1 MIVCRIS
8 LNLVFPGNCVRM
20 HGRVSC
26 AVVQDFDVKIS
37 CFLENSDL
45 AEGIKCHYRS
55 PESLEVHVYIDVII
69 KVRLFLYL
77 CPFCLKVG
85 MCVWVYACLQTHV
98 YVCVCA
104 CVLLCVH
111 L

>member
-1 MIVCRIS
+1 MMIVCRIS

-55 PESLEVHVYIDVII
+55 PESLEVHVDIDVII
-69 KVRLFLYL
+69 QVRLFLYL
-77 CPFCLKVG
+77 CPFCLKVR
-85 MCVWVYACLQTHV
+85 MCLQTHMYV
-98 YVCVCA
+98 YVCA